1 MTPFCQMT
9 WKILK
14 ICESLENDITSRFIL
29 FMFLLALLGCQAFAS
44 DSNWKGEAYVE
55 SNFFQPIDPFTMR
68 RLFWWVRTVRSWAV
82 PKGTTFDEKGLIEYI
97 KKRFRRDNVA
107 IKSYQIR
114 KTVVDGGVWICGK
127 ADGKCISAY
136 WHPTKPHAAA
146 VYTRSYGIV
155 PKRPK
160 IAEPGCWAVA
170 FGNKG
175 TDPGNRPVYRIIQ

>member
-68 RLFWWVRTVRSWAV
+68 RLFWWVSTVRSWAV

-97 KKRFRRDNVA
+97 QKKIPWN
-107 IKSYQIR
+107 IKSYQVR
-114 KTVVDGGVWICGK
+114 KTEVDGGVWIRGTAHGK
-127 ADGKCISAY
+127 YISAY
-136 WHPTKPHAAA
+136 WHPTKSHTAA
-146 VYTRSYGIV
+146 VYSGGKGIV
-155 PKRPK
+155 LPETPE

-170 FGNKG
+170 FGNAG
-175 TDPGNRPVYRIIQ
+175 TGQRNFPVYRIIQ

>member
-1 MTPFCQMT
+1 
-9 WKILK
+9 
-14 ICESLENDITSRFIL
+14 
-29 FMFLLALLGCQAFAS
+29 MFLLALLGCQAFAS
-44 DSNWKGEAYVE
+44 DSSWKDEAYVE
-55 SNFFQPIDPFTMR
+55 SNFFHSPYPSNTWFFD
-68 RLFWWVRTVRSWAV
+68 WWLYRVEDLAV

-97 KKRFRRDNVA
+97 KKRCNVA

-127 ADGKCISAY
+127 ADGKYISAY

-146 VYTRSYGIV
+146 VYSRSFGIL
-155 PKRPK
+155 PKRLK

-170 FGNKG
+170 FGNTG